1 MRLFSWLLMQTQSD
15 RVAHGGRRHRGL
27 NTPPRGPA
35 CDGLAVGVSAEQ
47 VVVLLVVR
55 LVVAVSS
62 PTSHA
67 LVAFG
72 QSSPTRRLVTE
83 ESSESTP
90 QTPGRATWTH
100 PSLLL
105 IKCVRRKGHRGVGA
119 KARLKLQ
126 DVPPGR
132 IPPCPT
138 YRICRGESTRPNS
151 RFSYFSS
158 Y

>member
-1 MRLFSWLLMQTQSD
+1 MFSWLLMQTQSD

-83 ESSESTP
+83 ESERKHASNSRTCNLD
-90 QTPGRATWTH
+90 A
-100 PSLLL
+100 SLLEAGVRARILAFYIFL
-105 IKCVRRKGHRGVGA
+105 I
-119 KARLKLQ
+119 LL
-126 DVPPGR
+126 
-132 IPPCPT
+132 
-138 YRICRGESTRPNS
+138 Y
-151 RFSYFSS
+151 
-158 Y
+158 